1 VGTEKSH
8 GALRAMQL
16 PPPGNADAIDRLH
29 RVDWSGLNGARED
42 VPSPALCSDRL
53 LRLYTTTVCGRY
65 DAVVWALIAERIRS
79 ACLDHPILGAF
90 VQVVVFGSW
99 DFFEIKYNI
108 P

>member
-1 VGTEKSH
+1 
-8 GALRAMQL
+8 MQL

-65 DAVVWALIAERIRS
+65 DAVVWALIAERI
-79 ACLDHPILGAF
+79 GAF